1 MELIYPNGEAYLII
15 SPNLGI
21 QLFRRSS
28 SLQYLYD
35 DFYSSD
41 LFYEIIEQLI
51 QQRQFSTNE
60 FCDKYGVSVSKLKR
74 KIKEINKLVNHYQ
87 MHISVSAK
95 VTIKAEEAQL
105 RMFSYAFLYGIHRQF
120 SRIDWIKNKKF
131 IWELSRKI
139 LTHLAVSPS
148 EQSLEL
154 LSIWLYVQLNAM
166 EQESRLTF
174 TLRQTLLLKTLSI
187 PEKPAFLSEWHQT
200 DWQLLIAF
208 IQTSDIFGY

>member
-1 MELIYPNGEAYLII
+1 MTILNCCHEIQRTDGTYL
-15 SPNLGI
+15 SKWRGLSDHLSNLGI

-120 SRIDWIKNKKF
+120 SRIDWIKNKNSF
-131 IWELSRKI
+131 GNYR
-139 LTHLAVSPS
+139 
-148 EQSLEL
+148 
-154 LSIWLYVQLNAM
+154 
-166 EQESRLTF
+166 
-174 TLRQTLLLKTLSI
+174 
-187 PEKPAFLSEWHQT
+187 EKS
-200 DWQLLIAF
+200 LLI
-208 IQTSDIFGY
+208 